1 MKKIIKLTE
10 SELTKLVQK
19 ILIEADEKEEKYE
32 KGKSGV
38 RAARSKAD
46 YTPTPKES
54 DIMDNLFGKYSEDIP
69 PIVVR
74 YLRKMGKKAL
84 TKRLINLNMIDAET
98 VIDEFDL
105 GEK

>member
-1 MKKIIKLTE
+1 MKKIVKLTE

-54 DIMDNLFGKYSEDIP
+54 DIMDNLFGKYSDDIP

>member
-1 MKKIIKLTE
+1 MKKIVKLTE

-54 DIMDNLFGKYSEDIP
+54 DIMDNLFGKYSDDIP

-84 TKRLINLNMIDAET
+84 TKRLINLNMIDPET

>member
-1 MKKIIKLTE
+1 MKKIKLTE
-10 SELTKLVQK
+10 TELEK
-19 ILIEADEKEEKYE
+19 IIQRVIIEAEEEEKFE
-32 KGKSGV
+32 KGKSGI
-38 RAARSKAD
+38 RAARSRAD
-46 YTPTPKES
+46 FEPTPKEG
-54 DIMDNLFGKYSEDIP
+54 DIMKDLFGKYQDDIP

-84 TKRLINLNMIDAET
+84 TKRLINLNMIDIDT